1 MSIDYATLARI
12 EDHLRRLTDASERI
26 ATALER
32 VPAVTVGEFDLA
44 GCDDRT
50 CANRDHWAPTGRI
63 NHGST
68 PTTCTHGQDHSD
80 DLECEYHDKPLPD
93 GEFHV
98 SSLETGKPV
107 RVTVT
112 NRQTGSTLFDGDVA
126 EMPAGLDLPQGG
138 WSADDLVQPAE
149 PDPLDESDHRPRHDR
164 YDQHWEQ
171 AGKWWVASR
180 GHSDGSWLLDELVR
194 FRGPLT
200 FCYCPDDATIEAE
213 NGATD

>member
-1 MSIDYATLARI
+1 MTAPAPDTATVRGRYCDGLYLQTGHTTDGQDFDRWLAEHDR
-12 EDHLRRLTDASERI
+12 EVATGRESRQADERVATALERI

-50 CANRDHWAPTGRI
+50 CANRDRWTPTGRI

-112 NRQTGSTLFDGDVA
+112 NRQTGSTLFDGDT
-126 EMPAGLDLPQGG
+126 
-138 WSADDLVQPAE
+138 
-149 PDPLDESDHRPRHDR
+149 
-164 YDQHWEQ
+164 
-171 AGKWWVASR
+171 
-180 GHSDGSWLLDELVR
+180 
-194 FRGPLT
+194 LT
-200 FCYCPDDATIEAE
+200 FCDCPPDDDPVATEAGPRTDD
-213 NGATD
+213 GAKQAHVDPLTPDEALEGR